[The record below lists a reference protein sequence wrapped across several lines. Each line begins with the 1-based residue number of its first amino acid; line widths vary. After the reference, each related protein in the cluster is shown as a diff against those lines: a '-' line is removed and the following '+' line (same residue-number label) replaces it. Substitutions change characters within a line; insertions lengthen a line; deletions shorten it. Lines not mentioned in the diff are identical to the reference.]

1 MVSPRNVLKLCRDL
15 NQAIEYYFQNHADE
29 MNAKKSSAAGG
40 KADPKKCIELF
51 QKYTKKEVMDQ
62 DAIEAFFN
70 DLGVDATTDIIA
82 ILVA

>member
-1 MVSPRNVLKLCRDL
+1 
-15 NQAIEYYFQNHADE
+15 
-29 MNAKKSSAAGG
+29 MNTKKTSAASG
-40 KADPKKCIELF
+40 KADPKKCVELF